1 MTVEFSSP
9 TNLSSDSNPT
19 IVITADLNRDG
30 NLDLV
35 TNFSNPT
42 APVNTSGKSGVSVLL
57 GNGTGQ
63 FAAAQNY
70 ALEQTAPNPLYQS
83 FQQTIEEQT
92 RQYQQLVEEQFRQYQ
107 QFIQSLP
114 PGVVVPPFNPPPK
127 PSEFPNPHSPTQI
140 NPVTVRTIA
149 SADVNRDGKLDLIT
163 AGTISVTELQGSF
176 SSIRQRSVIS
186 VLPGDGTGGFG
197 LASYFLINGVGAAT
211 AIAVA
216 DFNSDGNLDVATVG
230 NYSPDGNPA
239 LKQQVAI
246 LSGDGN
252 GNFGNEK
259 ILLIGQ
265 DTTDIIAADFNG
277 DGRSD
282 LAVSTFESFYGY
294 GSSANVTVLLA
305 NGTGEFTSAGSFPSN
320 INSNITDLLV
330 ADFNGDGKLD
340 VAGSGGFL
348 PGDGTGKFGS
358 PVYSMTSIP
367 VVASDFNGDGRLD
380 FATGVSGGYGPG
392 GVSVLLGNGAGN
404 YSYPA
409 PVISGATPGI
419 IVVGDFNKDG
429 RPDLATI
436 NYSAFGSGSSTLSV
450 ALNRTTSSNA
460 LVITADVIDASSE
473 TSGGFKLD
481 LAKKTLQLGAIS
493 QTLNGSYRSIRG
505 TVQADQIS
513 GSKGKETI
521 DGIAGNDVIV
531 GLDGNDRLNGGLG
544 NDTLTG
550 GKGKDTFTFMSD
562 GFDYQMVPFNRSF
575 GVDKITDFKPGQDK
589 IELYRDTFTA
599 LGKRL
604 QFAVVDTKRAAQTN
618 RALITYIPK
627 TGRLYY
633 NQNGAKAGFG
643 SGGLF
648 ADLTN
653 GLVLTAKN
661 FSVESL
667 G

>member
-1 MTVEFSSP
+1 MSVEFSPP
-9 TNLSSDSNPT
+9 TNIPTGINPT
-19 IVITADLNRDG
+19 VVITADLNRDG
-30 NLDLV
+30 NVDLV
-35 TNFSNPT
+35 TNFDNFSASP
-42 APVNTSGKSGVSVLL
+42 NTSGKTGVSVLL

-63 FAAAQNY
+63 FGAAQNY
-70 ALEQTAPNPLYQS
+70 ALEQTVPNLLYQQ
-83 FQQTIEEQT
+83 FQQVIEEQF
-92 RQYQQLVEEQFRQYQ
+92 QQYQ
-107 QFIQSLP
+107 QFVQTLP
-114 PGVVVPPFNPPPK
+114 PGAFVPPFNPPT
-127 PSEFPNPHSPTQI
+127 NPYPPTSI
-140 NPVTVRTIA
+140 NSVTVRDIA

-163 AGTISVTELQGSF
+163 AGTISVTEPQGSF
-176 SSIRQRSVIS
+176 ASIKQRVVIS
-186 VLPGDGTGGFG
+186 VLPGDGIGGFG

-211 AIAVA
+211 AIAIA
-216 DFNSDGNLDVATVG
+216 DFNSDGNLDVATVR

-259 ILLIGQ
+259 ILPIGQ

-305 NGTGEFTSAGSFPSN
+305 NGTGGFTSAGSFPSN

-340 VAGSGGFL
+340 IAGSGGFL

-380 FATGVSGGYGPG
+380 FATGVSGGYGPS

-409 PVISGATPGI
+409 PMISGATPGN

-436 NYSAFGSGSSTLSV
+436 NYALGSGSSTLSV
-450 ALNRTTSSNA
+450 ALNATTSSDA

-473 TSGGFKLD
+473 TSGGLKLD

-493 QTLNGSYRSIRG
+493 QTLNGSYGSIRG

-531 GLDGNDRLNGGLG
+531 GLDGNDRLNGGFG

-562 GFDYQMVPFNRSF
+562 GLNYQTIPFNRSF
-575 GVDKITDFKPGQDK
+575 GVDKITDFTPGQDK

-604 QFAVVDTKRAAQTN
+604 QFAVVDTKRAAQKN

-633 NQNGAKAGFG
+633 NANGAKSGFG

-648 ADLTN
+648 ADLSD
-653 GLVLTAKN
+653 GLVLTAKS
-661 FSVESL
+661 FSVV
-667 G
+667 